1 MFWALTEVFGWMW
14 LARDQVD
21 SAISGAITKNEAYKE
36 AQQRKFRFWK
46 SKTSI
51 ASTLRL
57 ARFFVLFLEFI
68 K

>member
-36 AQQRKFRFWK
+36 AQQRKFRFLEIPNFNRK
-46 SKTSI
+46 HI
-51 ASTLRL
+51 ALSALSC
-57 ARFFVLFLEFI
+57 I
-68 K
+68 IP